1 MTDTKQ
7 KSPSWLDY
15 YTCHGQNTAF
25 NSLGMTLGQLL
36 PKDWNGNKGTYK
48 EMSVTHDVAR
58 TE

>member
-7 KSPSWLDY
+7 KFPSCLDY
-15 YTCHGQNTAF
+15 YTCHDQNTAL

-36 PKDWNGNKGTYK
+36 SKNWDRNKGKYW
-48 EMSVTHDVAR
+48 EMSVIHDVAR